1 MANVINGLRN
11 FYGDQFFLIWKK
23 KIRSGEENNDK
34 VSLIALPAKEA
45 YYSFGLLNVDNSLWT
60 GWVEIFPIL

>member
-1 MANVINGLRN
+1 M
-11 FYGDQFFLIWKK
+11 Q
-23 KIRSGEENNDK
+23 SGEENNDK

-60 GWVEIFPIL
+60 GWVGIFPFYRNYI